1 MILRCLLICF
11 SLTLFSKTNN
21 LAKACSFNCGSSYVI
36 QQKDP
41 GGPAVK
47 YGTSYFNIKIP
58 EKERP
63 NDATIS
69 LYEDGRKHF
78 FTEFKKKGRMY
89 SIKPKGNAET
99 FKISKNPQ
107 SAILEKQLSK
117 GYILSYLY
125 YDNGTI
131 RYNGIPKSGRF
142 KIDINDKRY
151 SLLTQREKV

>member
-11 SLTLFSKTNN
+11 SLTLFFQTNN
-21 LAKACSFNCGSSYVI
+21 LAKACSFNCGSSHVI

-47 YGTSYFNIKIP
+47 YGNSYFNIEIP

-78 FTEFKKKGRMY
+78 LLNLKKR
-89 SIKPKGNAET
+89 EEC
-99 FKISKNPQ
+99 
-107 SAILEKQLSK
+107 IL
-117 GYILSYLY
+117 
-125 YDNGTI
+125 
-131 RYNGIPKSGRF
+131 
-142 KIDINDKRY
+142 
-151 SLLTQREKV
+151 